1 MRADR
6 IAHLADPHFP
16 HYADDMSIPA
26 RRFIIAIGGYRTVA
40 RRLGKPASTVHGW
53 TIAEDGRF
61 PSRLYNAFCAL
72 ADEAGVA
79 RPVPDLFRF
88 LPLPPAPESGTTFN
102 SA

>member
-16 HYADDMSIPA
+16 HYADDMSTTP

-61 PSRLYNAFCAL
+61 PSRLYHAFCAL

-79 RPVPDLFRF
+79 RPSVELFRF
-88 LPLPPAPESGTTFN
+88 LGLPPASDDG
-102 SA
+102 AGA

>member
-1 MRADR
+1 
-6 IAHLADPHFP
+6 
-16 HYADDMSIPA
+16 MSITP

-53 TIAEDGRF
+53 TIAGDGRF
-61 PSRLYNAFCAL
+61 PSRLDPAFCAL

-79 RPVPDLFRF
+79 RPEPELFRF
-88 LPLPPAPESGTTFN
+88 LSLPPAREERG